1 MVKNRIYLIVV
12 SILFVSLVSTIV
24 FASVNINNV
33 MGTSGVEIF
42 LPSISSNYSSINV
55 NNSQYL
61 QGYTPTT
68 LGNWLQTTFGWLTSL
83 GNNIA
88 FTNESNQFME
98 PQQINGE
105 SLTVNSTVPVAS
117 TLYLMTTEPTIGT
130 LTGVA
135 FEFSSGT
142 DLEIQSAISHTP
154 VVVIYNIPSISG
166 SGRVLSID
174 ALNRFVGLN
183 VSVPTHTLNVVGDA
197 NITGLIYVNE
207 TSCGKLYTDANGIII
222 CGTDASENISYT
234 NLTWVNESNTFNLEQ
249 TFDGNLSSP
258 FYFSQG
264 QVGINKS
271 IEVMENIDLILLT
284 KTFCNVTYVGGI
296 AINTTCDGSK
306 SENLSILAQS
316 CSGTDKVTGTLT
328 NGTWIC
334 NSDVGAGA
342 EEDPIFLGENV
353 SLWNEAKDKSNIT
366 YQNLISM
373 VYNHTTI
380 ANAYTNNVASG
391 NNASWLSTYNSTYNA
406 LIPYGVN
413 DTLVTV
419 SLYNAQWNNTYN
431 ITYHN
436 LIAQVYNYTIET
448 FNLYNTMWNRTGIV
462 NFGSTLFGNSS
473 LIINTS
479 HIDNEQVT
487 NVKIANDTILWYKIA
502 DNTLNNK
509 LQLNCENITGATS
522 NLCTLVD
529 TKGVTSLTG
538 VMLLN
543 NTQIINSSH
552 ILNENL
558 TNYQIANNTI
568 NASNKILA
576 NSITDMQLNMNNLSR
591 GSIGNCSTNTLIQN
605 ITVAGIQCVAP
616 ATGIASLSNV
626 MFVND
631 SLIVNTTHIGTEQI
645 TNNKVANA
653 TLTYNKFVA
662 NTLNSMFTISWQNL
676 STKLTTWAFTN
687 ESNTF
692 TLNNTFNGNITVLGG
707 INISKYIYT
716 NLSSCDT
723 IDTTSTGMLVCGID
737 NAGTGASRTFVKL
750 AENVTTTN
758 STHFNQTVLTLSAAA
773 RTNYTFACDLW
784 QTSAAAATGVQYN
797 VSSPIA
803 PTYFSVSFQN
813 PTSTTAYLIGACSG
827 AARECTSLATA
838 SVLTAP
844 MPTTIKGRLVN
855 GANTNNL
862 VIALRSEIAL
872 SAVQVLKESYCYME
886 IEA

>member
-1 MVKNRIYLIVV
+1 VVKNRIYLIVV

-83 GNNIA
+83 GNNI
-88 FTNESNQFME
+88 
-98 PQQINGE
+98 
-105 SLTVNSTVPVAS
+105 
-117 TLYLMTTEPTIGT
+117 
-130 LTGVA
+130 
-135 FEFSSGT
+135 
-142 DLEIQSAISHTP
+142 
-154 VVVIYNIPSISG
+154 
-166 SGRVLSID
+166 
-174 ALNRFVGLN
+174 
-183 VSVPTHTLNVVGDA
+183 
-197 NITGLIYVNE
+197 
-207 TSCGKLYTDANGIII
+207 
-222 CGTDASENISYT
+222 
-234 NLTWVNESNTFNLEQ
+234 
-249 TFDGNLSSP
+249 
-258 FYFSQG
+258 
-264 QVGINKS
+264 
-271 IEVMENIDLILLT
+271 
-284 KTFCNVTYVGGI
+284 
-296 AINTTCDGSK
+296 
-306 SENLSILAQS
+306 
-316 CSGTDKVTGTLT
+316 
-328 NGTWIC
+328 
-334 NSDVGAGA
+334 
-342 EEDPIFLGENV
+342 
-353 SLWNEAKDKSNIT
+353 
-366 YQNLISM
+366 
-373 VYNHTTI
+373 
-380 ANAYTNNVASG
+380 
-391 NNASWLSTYNSTYNA
+391 
-406 LIPYGVN
+406 
-413 DTLVTV
+413 
-419 SLYNAQWNNTYN
+419 
-431 ITYHN
+431 
-436 LIAQVYNYTIET
+436 
-448 FNLYNTMWNRTGIV
+448 
-462 NFGSTLFGNSS
+462 
-473 LIINTS
+473 
-479 HIDNEQVT
+479 
-487 NVKIANDTILWYKIA
+487 
-502 DNTLNNK
+502 
-509 LQLNCENITGATS
+509 
-522 NLCTLVD
+522 
-529 TKGVTSLTG
+529 
-538 VMLLN
+538 
-543 NTQIINSSH
+543 
-552 ILNENL
+552 
-558 TNYQIANNTI
+558 
-568 NASNKILA
+568 
-576 NSITDMQLNMNNLSR
+576 
-591 GSIGNCSTNTLIQN
+591 
-605 ITVAGIQCVAP
+605 
-616 ATGIASLSNV
+616 
-626 MFVND
+626 
-631 SLIVNTTHIGTEQI
+631 
-645 TNNKVANA
+645 
-653 TLTYNKFVA
+653 
-662 NTLNSMFTISWQNL
+662 
-676 STKLTTWAFTN
+676 AFTN